1 MGSYGGKRFLKKHII
16 IMVLLVSDDDLEMF
30 LEKITEL
37 GLEIKR

>member
-1 MGSYGGKRFLKKHII
+1 MVERDFLKKHII
-16 IMVLLVSDDDLEMF
+16 IMVLLVSDDNLEKY